1 MTRPG
6 GRASSRGQWTAPAS
20 RRKRAWPHAP
30 TALTHLSAQSWG
42 GQVFLVSQHG
52 HSSGDMP
59 VQSSIGA
66 DMTLLIPVATGGT
79 TSPSMSSNSM
89 KARRMTNQR

>member
-1 MTRPG
+1 
-6 GRASSRGQWTAPAS
+6 
-20 RRKRAWPHAP
+20 
-30 TALTHLSAQSWG
+30 
-42 GQVFLVSQHG
+42 
-52 HSSGDMP
+52 MP